1 MPERAN
7 EIADLQ
13 GRIRV
18 LSTENEM
25 LAEKA
30 EDTLLLGLIAEH
42 INILTDGHRLLET
55 ALEQIAVL
63 KNLLASVCWVLK
75 GNLLT
80 VEAAYLASSDC
91 SLRDSVL
98 PLSPGMQ
105 SALEEGTLLLSSV
118 HPEFRPF
125 MGLFESIGIHPAA
138 LLLVPFKRQEG
149 ETGVFLFADEH
160 PEERLDALTGLLQ
173 RLVEMVVARQDNLYL
188 MAELR
193 QMNVHLDALVDQRTE
208 ELLHANATLKQ
219 EISER
224 VRAEDALRASLEEK
238 VVLLREIHHRV
249 KNNLQ
254 VISSLLSLQQQAA
267 EHPVTKELLGE
278 TRGRVQAM
286 ARIHEKLYQAR
297 NVAEV
302 DFGEYVHIVTCE
314 LLQSYGVRN
323 VRVDVTAD
331 DLHLHVD
338 TAIPCGLIINELVT
352 NALKHA
358 FKGRPHGTIRVE
370 MATQQPGILSLRV
383 ADDGVGFDRTVD
395 YRTARSMG
403 MVIVRSLVEQLSGT
417 IELRAKAGTEF
428 LIQFP
433 LPPEQ
438 QVNGR

>member
-7 EIADLQ
+7 EIAELQ
-13 GRIRV
+13 ARIRV
-18 LSTENEM
+18 LSAENEI

-30 EDTLLLGLIAEH
+30 EDTLLLGLIAEQ

-55 ALEQIAVL
+55 ALERIAIL
-63 KNLLASVCWVLK
+63 KDLLASVCWVLK
-75 GNLLT
+75 GRLLT
-80 VEAAYLASSDC
+80 VEAAYLVSSDC

-98 PLSPGMQ
+98 PFSPGMQ
-105 SALEEGTLLLSSV
+105 TALEEGTLLLSPGQ
-118 HPEFRPF
+118 PEFRPF
-125 MGLFESIGIHPAA
+125 LGLFESVGIHPASA
-138 LLLVPFKRQEG
+138 LLVPYKRQGG

-219 EISER
+219 EIAER
-224 VRAEDALRASLEEK
+224 RRAEDALRALLEEK

-254 VISSLLSLQQQAA
+254 VVSSLLSLQQQAA
-267 EHPVTKELLGE
+267 EHPLTKELLRE

-286 ARIHEKLYQAR
+286 ARIHEKLYQVR

-302 DFGEYVHIVTCE
+302 DFGEYVRTVTRE
-314 LLQSYGVRN
+314 LLQSYGIRN

-331 DLHLHVD
+331 DLPLHVD

-352 NALKHA
+352 NALKHG
-358 FKGRPHGTIRVE
+358 FKGRSQGTIRVE
-370 MATQQPGILSLRV
+370 LATQQSGIVSLLV
-383 ADDGVGFDRTVD
+383 ADDGVGFAQAVD
-395 YRTARSMG
+395 YRTARTMG
-403 MVIVRSLVEQLSGT
+403 MVIVRSLVAQLRGT
-417 IELRAKAGTEF
+417 IDLRAGAGTEF

-433 LPPEQ
+433 LNPEQ